1 VTATAARE
9 CDRSAVARHRSQ
21 ATAPPSAPDGARGG
35 IGASLRP
42 LAVDVAVPVGLY
54 YLLRDGFGVS
64 LVLSLAASSVL
75 PAVRSVAGFAR
86 ERRVNGLAALM
97 LAVNVAGLAVSFA
110 ADSPRWMIAKDS
122 VISSVIAVAMLV
134 SAAAGRPLMSAAVK
148 PFLTKGLTGR
158 TAAWDRLAAGS
169 ARFQRLAKIYT
180 AIWGVVLL
188 ADCVARVIGA
198 FTLPVGT
205 MVWLSTVMIV
215 TAIGLAMVVSGAV
228 AAAPMEAMLREAEA
242 EAEAEAVPA
251 AADINIP

>member
-1 VTATAARE
+1 
-9 CDRSAVARHRSQ
+9 
-21 ATAPPSAPDGARGG
+21 
-35 IGASLRP
+35 
-42 LAVDVAVPVGLY
+42 VDVAVPVGLY

-86 ERRVNGLAALM
+86 ERQVNGLAALM

-110 ADSPRWMIAKDS
+110 AGNPRWMIAKDS

-134 SAAAGRPLMSAAVK
+134 SAMAGRPLMSAGVK
-148 PFLTKGLTGR
+148 PFLTKGMAGR

-169 ARFQRLAKIYT
+169 ARFRRLEKVYT
-180 AIWGVVLL
+180 VIWGSVLL

-198 FTLPVGT
+198 FILPVGT

-215 TAIGLAMVVSGAV
+215 VAIGLAMVVSGGA

-242 EAEAEAVPA
+242 APLG
-251 AADINIP
+251 

>member
-1 VTATAARE
+1 MTAAATPGETHR
-9 CDRSAVARHRSQ
+9 CDIARDRSRAMSHRSP
-21 ATAPPSAPDGARGG
+21 AGGVPAAGGGGLGA
-35 IGASLRP
+35 ALRP

-86 ERRVNGLAALM
+86 ERQVNGLAALM

-110 ADSPRWMIAKDS
+110 AGNPRWMIAKDS

-134 SAAAGRPLMSAAVK
+134 SAMAGRPLMSAGVK
-148 PFLTKGLTGR
+148 PFLTKGMAGR

-169 ARFQRLAKIYT
+169 ARFRRLEKVYT
-180 AIWGVVLL
+180 VIWGSVLL

-198 FTLPVGT
+198 FMLPVGT

-215 TAIGLAMVVSGAV
+215 VAIGLAMVVSGGA

-242 EAEAEAVPA
+242 APLG
-251 AADINIP
+251 

>member
-1 VTATAARE
+1 M
-9 CDRSAVARHRSQ
+9 SHRSQ
-21 ATAPPSAPDGARGG
+21 TAGAGGGG

-97 LAVNVAGLAVSFA
+97 LAVNVAGLAISFA
-110 ADSPRWMIAKDS
+110 AGNPRWMIAKDS
-122 VISSVIAVAMLV
+122 VVSSVIAVAMLV
-134 SAAAGRPLMSAAVK
+134 SAAAGRPLMSAGVK
-148 PFLTKGLTGR
+148 PFLTKGLAGR

-169 ARFQRLAKIYT
+169 ARFRRLEKTYT
-180 AIWGVVLL
+180 AIWGSALL

-198 FTLPVGT
+198 AVLPVGT
-205 MVWLSTVMIV
+205 MVGLSTVMIAG
-215 TAIGLAMVVSGAV
+215 AIGLAMVVSGAV
-228 AAAPMEAMLREAEA
+228 AARPMEELLRQAEA
-242 EAEAEAVPA
+242 GRAGS
-251 AADINIP
+251 

>member
-1 VTATAARE
+1 
-9 CDRSAVARHRSQ
+9 
-21 ATAPPSAPDGARGG
+21 
-35 IGASLRP
+35 
-42 LAVDVAVPVGLY
+42 VDVAVPVGLY

-86 ERRVNGLAALM
+86 ERQVNGLAALM

-110 ADSPRWMIAKDS
+110 AGNPRWMIAKDS
-122 VISSVIAVAMLV
+122 VISSVIAVAVLV
-134 SAAAGRPLMSAAVK
+134 SAMAGRPLMSAGVK
-148 PFLTKGLTGR
+148 PFLTKGMAGR

-169 ARFQRLAKIYT
+169 ARFRRLEKVYT
-180 AIWGVVLL
+180 VIWGSVLL

-198 FTLPVGT
+198 FMLPVGT

-215 TAIGLAMVVSGAV
+215 VAIGLAMVVSGGA

-242 EAEAEAVPA
+242 APLG
-251 AADINIP
+251 